1 MPLKPM
7 DQRNGLD
14 SRQAIWE
21 ALRRLDGRWAT
32 TRELRD
38 ETLLTID
45 SVRDYLSGLA
55 AAGYVE
61 RQAGNGRPGSPITWR
76 LVRDIGV
83 EAPRVR
89 RDGTPVTQ
97 GQKRENLWQA
107 MRILRSFTPRELA
120 VSARTPEC
128 MVGVTEAAE
137 YCRYLHM
144 AGYLSKSQP
153 GTDLSLSRGKLG
165 PTYQMHATAFTG
177 PRAPMIQ
184 RTRRVWDPNR
194 NEVRWQGGEVR
205 DDE

>member
-21 ALRRLDGRWAT
+21 ALRRLDGRWTT
-32 TRELRD
+32 TRALRD

-45 SVRDYLSGLA
+45 SVRDYLTGLA

-61 RQAGNGRPGSPITWR
+61 RKAAESTRPGSPITWR

-97 GQKRENLWQA
+97 GQKRENLWQV
-107 MRILRSFTPRELA
+107 MRILRRFTPRELA

-128 MVGVTEAAE
+128 MVGVAEAAE

-144 AGYLSKSQP
+144 AGYL
-153 GTDLSLSRGKLG
+153 TRRGGL
-165 PTYQMHATAFTG
+165 YQMHATAFTG

>member
-21 ALRRLDGRWAT
+21 ALRRLDGRSAT

-45 SVRDYLSGLA
+45 SVRDYLTGLA

-61 RQAGNGRPGSPITWR
+61 RQAAESTRPGSPITWR

-120 VSARTPEC
+120 VGARTPEC

-144 AGYLSKSQP
+144 AGYL
-153 GTDLSLSRGKLG
+153 TRRGG
-165 PTYQMHATAFTG
+165 AYQMHATAFTG